1 MINFREKVIIIKR
14 YKSVWEPKT
23 RVSINMKDTRRNS
36 RKRRSR
42 RRTNQH
48 KLSVLVITGVI
59 FLMTALVVVGGI
71 SLRAKEKSYL
81 AQETE
86 LKKQIDEEKARSQE
100 IDDMEAY
107 VGTDEYVEEIATEK
121 LGLVN
126 ENEIILKAK
135 SRMKKLWVKARSF
148 FA

>member
-23 RVSINMKDTRRNS
+23 RVSINMKDTTRNR

-48 KLSVLVITGVI
+48 KLSVHVIKGVK

-107 VGTDEYVEEIATEK
+107 VGTDEYVEEIAKEK

-135 SRMKKLWVKARSF
+135 
-148 FA
+148 

>member
-23 RVSINMKDTRRNS
+23 RVSINMNDTRRNS

-100 IDDMEAY
+100 IDDMETY
-107 VGTDEYVEEIATEK
+107 VGTDEYVEEIAKEK

-135 SRMKKLWVKARSF
+135 
-148 FA
+148 

>member
-1 MINFREKVIIIKR
+1 
-14 YKSVWEPKT
+14 
-23 RVSINMKDTRRNS
+23 MKDTRRNS

-48 KLSVLVITGVI
+48 KLSVLVI
-59 FLMTALVVVGGI
+59 TALVVVGGI

-107 VGTDEYVEEIATEK
+107 VGTDEYVEEIAKEK

-135 SRMKKLWVKARSF
+135 
-148 FA
+148 

>member
-59 FLMTALVVVGGI
+59 LLMTALVVVGGI
-71 SLRAKEKSYL
+71 SLRAE
-81 AQETE
+81 
-86 LKKQIDEEKARSQE
+86 
-100 IDDMEAY
+100 
-107 VGTDEYVEEIATEK
+107 GEK
-121 LGLVN
+121 LFGSGDG
-126 ENEIILKAK
+126 A
-135 SRMKKLWVKARSF
+135 
-148 FA
+148 

>member
-1 MINFREKVIIIKR
+1 
-14 YKSVWEPKT
+14 
-23 RVSINMKDTRRNS
+23 MKDTRRNS

-86 LKKQIDEEKARSQE
+86 LKKHTLELTSMWKRLRRKS
-100 IDDMEAY
+100 
-107 VGTDEYVEEIATEK
+107 
-121 LGLVN
+121 LV
-126 ENEIILKAK
+126 
-135 SRMKKLWVKARSF
+135 W
-148 FA
+148 

>member
-23 RVSINMKDTRRNS
+23 SVSINMKDTRRNS

-59 FLMTALVVVGGI
+59 LLMTALVVVGGI

-86 LKKQIDEEKARSQE
+86 LKKQIDEEKASSQE

-107 VGTDEYVEEIATEK
+107 VGTDEYVEEIAKEK

-135 SRMKKLWVKARSF
+135 
-148 FA
+148 

>member
-14 YKSVWEPKT
+14 YKSLWEPKT
-23 RVSINMKDTRRNS
+23 RVSNNMKDTRRNS

-59 FLMTALVVVGGI
+59 LLMTALVVVGGI

-107 VGTDEYVEEIATEK
+107 VGTDEYVEEIAKEK

-135 SRMKKLWVKARSF
+135 
-148 FA
+148 

>member
-23 RVSINMKDTRRNS
+23 RVSNNMKDTRRNS

-59 FLMTALVVVGGI
+59 LLMTALVVVGGI

-107 VGTDEYVEEIATEK
+107 VGTDEYVEEIAKEK

-135 SRMKKLWVKARSF
+135 
-148 FA
+148 

>member
-59 FLMTALVVVGGI
+59 LLMTALVVVGGI

-86 LKKQIDEEKARSQE
+86 LKKQIDV
-100 IDDMEAY
+100 DDMEAY
-107 VGTDEYVEEIATEK
+107 VGTDEYVEEIAKEK

-135 SRMKKLWVKARSF
+135 
-148 FA
+148 

>member
-59 FLMTALVVVGGI
+59 LLMTALVVVGGI

-107 VGTDEYVEEIATEK
+107 VGTDEYVVEIAKEK

-135 SRMKKLWVKARSF
+135 
-148 FA
+148 